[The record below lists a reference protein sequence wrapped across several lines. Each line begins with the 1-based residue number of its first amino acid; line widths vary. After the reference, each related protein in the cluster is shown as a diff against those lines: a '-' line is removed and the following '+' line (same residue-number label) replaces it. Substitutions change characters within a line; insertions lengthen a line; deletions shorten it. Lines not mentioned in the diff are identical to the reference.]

1 MGDRGR
7 IFPQVQALCSGV
19 LRMLHTHA
27 VLSLLVAGVVWLLL
41 LTHDCYLLL
50 SVPWFYA
57 ECTWRM

>member
-7 IFPQVQALCSGV
+7 KFPQVQALCPGV
-19 LRMLHTHA
+19 LHMLHTHA

-41 LTHDCYLLL
+41 LTHDCYLQL
-50 SVPWFYA
+50 SVPRFYA